1 MPQRYPG
8 SPGSSPPEARRA
20 RRYGNE
26 YASVRPAPAVT
37 LARPGN
43 GQFTPSGR
51 RGRAASTTAARSR
64 LPVSVVAL
72 IAATGVLVVA
82 GAYTAGRLGYAS
94 APWANRAYWLGQV
107 LIIAPVA
114 ARLLSRRHLSVG
126 ETVTL
131 LVTLT
136 VAEYL
141 VKVCYSPVGFTFGDE
156 LAHWRSTMDI
166 LQTGKLFQVNDLLP
180 ISPLYP
186 GLEEVTAALVSITG
200 LSVFAA
206 GLIVVGL
213 AHLTFVL
220 VLFLLFQRIS
230 GSHRIAGVAVLIYA
244 SNPLFQSFDSMF
256 VYQTLALAFFGL
268 TVLAAHHLASQKTV
282 SDRGGWLTIAVL
294 AAFATVV
301 THNVTSYVL
310 VAALE
315 VITVGS
321 LLARSR
327 LSAAWASVFALVASA
342 AFTAWIVFAAPATVS
357 YLEPFFSSA
366 VQAFRDLLSSGG
378 HSSGAT
384 STAVGPLGDQAL
396 SGLTV
401 LGISLLVPVGWWQVW
416 RYYRG
421 QPWVVAMAVG
431 SVSWYVLVAVRLF
444 VADGSEL
451 AGRAATF
458 VYIPAGFVAALAVVR
473 LTDNSLR
480 WPVIR
485 ANVRRRAPLV
495 VAVAVAGATL
505 FVFDGLANGWPP
517 YWERLPGP
525 HQVAGAERSVGPLE
539 IASAQWAAAQL
550 GPDNTF
556 ATDDGDFAVL
566 GSYGDQ
572 NPLSNVAFL
581 YTSPKLT
588 ASDIQQAADQAI
600 RYILVDRR
608 LSQSLP
614 ASGSYF
620 ADDAA
625 VYTRPLPLADLTKF
639 DHVADV
645 ARIYDSGD
653 IVIYH
658 LGTVDYAG

>member
-1 MPQRYPG
+1 M
-8 SPGSSPPEARRA
+8 
-20 RRYGNE
+20 
-26 YASVRPAPAVT
+26 T
-37 LARPGN
+37 LARPSEGELMA
-43 GQFTPSGR
+43 SAR
-51 RGRAASTTAARSR
+51 EGRAANISAARPR
-64 LPVSVVAL
+64 LPVSLVAL

-82 GAYTAGRLGYAS
+82 AAYTAGRLGYAS
-94 APWANRAYWLGQV
+94 SPWANRAYWLGQV
-107 LIIAPVA
+107 LIVAPVT
-114 ARLLSRRHLSVG
+114 ARLLSRRHLSMG

-131 LVTLT
+131 VVILT

-141 VKVCYSPVGFTFGDE
+141 VTICYSPTGFTFGDE
-156 LAHWRSTMDI
+156 LMHWRSTVDI
-166 LQTGKLFQVNDLLP
+166 LQTGKLFRANFLLP

-186 GLEEVTAALVSITG
+186 GLEEVTAALVSISG

-213 AHLTFVL
+213 AHLLFVL
-220 VLFLLFQRIS
+220 VLFLLFHRIS
-230 GSHRIAGVAVLIYA
+230 RSYRISGVAVLFYA

-268 TVLAAHHLASQKTV
+268 TVLAAQHLAAQKTTG
-282 SDRGGWLTIAVL
+282 DRGGWLTIALL

-315 VITVGS
+315 VITLGS

-342 AFTAWIVFAAPATVS
+342 AFTSWIVFAAPATVS
-357 YLEPFFSSA
+357 YLEPFWTSTL
-366 VQAFRDLLSSGG
+366 QAFRDVLAGG
-378 HSSGAT
+378 HSSGAAP
-384 STAVGPLGDQAL
+384 TAVGPLGDQAL
-396 SGLTV
+396 SAVAV

-416 RYYRG
+416 QHYRR
-421 QPWVVAMAVG
+421 QPWVVAMAIG
-431 SVSWYVLVAVRLF
+431 SVSWYVVVAIRLF
-444 VADGSEL
+444 VPDGSEL

-458 VYIPAGFVAALAVVR
+458 VYIPAGFIAAIAVIR

-480 WPVIR
+480 WPAIR
-485 ANVRRRAPLV
+485 ADVRRRAPVV
-495 VAVAVAGATL
+495 VAIAVAGAVM

-539 IASAQWAAAQL
+539 IASAQWAEARL
-550 GPDNTF
+550 GPGNRF
-556 ATDDGDFAVL
+556 ATDEGDFAVL
-566 GSYGDQ
+566 GSYGNQ
-572 NPLSNVAFL
+572 NPVSNIAFL
-581 YTSPKLT
+581 YTSPTLT
-588 ASDIQQAADQAI
+588 GSDIHQAAQQQI
-600 RYILVDRR
+600 RFIAVDRR
-608 LSQSLP
+608 LSEALP

-620 ADDAA
+620 PGKNSAQ
-625 VYTRPLPLADLTKF
+625 YTHPLPLADLTKF
-639 DHVADV
+639 NHIPDV

-658 LGTVDYAG
+658 LGEVDYAG